1 MISDN
6 PIDAMHPHSVATGS
20 WMQSRRIIGRKIVK
34 QQTVSLDKANILI
47 THLEDKSGEGIESV
61 QKKLET
67 GSQL

>member
-1 MISDN
+1 
-6 PIDAMHPHSVATGS
+6 
-20 WMQSRRIIGRKIVK
+20 MQSRRIIGRKIVK